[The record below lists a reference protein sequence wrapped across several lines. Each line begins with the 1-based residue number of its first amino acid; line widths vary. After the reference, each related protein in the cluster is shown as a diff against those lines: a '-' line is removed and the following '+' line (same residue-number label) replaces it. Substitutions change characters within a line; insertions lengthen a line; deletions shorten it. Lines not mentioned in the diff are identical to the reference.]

1 MSKYKIDNR
10 TQALLKAQVNL
21 TQTFNHLLR
30 AETQRDALAFRL
42 KVERS
47 KADTHFTVE
56 LGSERHTLTLTNTK
70 KMHLKLADFIE
81 EIVHGP
87 THPTDT
93 SSLPH
98 ADRRYGA
105 FETEHKQ
112 QVFNLV
118 QTGGAISLDMGF
130 EQPINLAIHRNKT
143 RAGITTIMSI
153 GVRKPRT
160 KCFTAYGSDVEI
172 YSMVAES
179 ITHLAAVATPA
190 AHAA

>member
-10 TQALLKAQVNL
+10 TMTLLKAQVCL
-21 TQTFNHLLR
+21 TETFNHLLR

-42 KVERS
+42 NVERR
-47 KADTHFTVE
+47 KADTHFIVE

-81 EIVHGP
+81 EIVNGP
-87 THPTDT
+87 TTPVDM
-93 SSLPH
+93 PH
-98 ADRRYGA
+98 ADRRYGV
-105 FETEHKQ
+105 FEIEHKQ
-112 QVFNLV
+112 RVFDLV
-118 QTGGAISLDMGF
+118 QTGGALSLDMGF

-143 RAGITTIMSI
+143 RSGITTIMSI

-160 KCFTAYGSDVEI
+160 KCFTVYGSDVEI